1 METHVSFRACVL
13 FLCCL
18 RSVEKSFRQYCAH
31 EIFTHEREKTLGS
44 GRVEKGLSP
53 RNGQER
59 EKKKKNYNKRS
70 AAVIGTFLC
79 AMSSFWCHERGSKKG
94 MFIIP
99 C

>member
-1 METHVSFRACVL
+1 MRATLRSNFLPNVMETHVSFRACVL

-59 EKKKKNYNKRS
+59 EKKKKKE
-70 AAVIGTFLC
+70 L
-79 AMSSFWCHERGSKKG
+79 
-94 MFIIP
+94 
-99 C
+99 